1 MEARSAGRRAMDV
14 GIAARVVGRLFC
26 SRRREAVAAG
36 AFPSPKNNATLFTD
50 IATATGA
57 EAAGAIL
64 KYVGLPAPGREKTA
78 SGDQIVDPN
87 E

>member
-1 MEARSAGRRAMDV
+1 MFYFAPH
-14 GIAARVVGRLFC
+14 
-26 SRRREAVAAG
+26 RREARRWS
-36 AFPSPKNNATLFTD
+36 FPSPKNNATLFTD
-50 IATATGA
+50 IATATRA

-64 KYVGLPAPGREKTA
+64 KYVGLPAPGRQKTA

>member
-1 MEARSAGRRAMDV
+1 MDGATSKAIRARRSM
-14 GIAARVVGRLFC
+14 ARVC
-26 SRRREAVAAG
+26 SIEEGLDGEGAAG

-50 IATATGA
+50 IATATRA

>member
-1 MEARSAGRRAMDV
+1 MLPPSAGSLSCCERQTLRREE
-14 GIAARVVGRLFC
+14 
-26 SRRREAVAAG
+26 EAVAAG
-36 AFPSPKNNATLFTD
+36 AFPSPKKKATLFAD